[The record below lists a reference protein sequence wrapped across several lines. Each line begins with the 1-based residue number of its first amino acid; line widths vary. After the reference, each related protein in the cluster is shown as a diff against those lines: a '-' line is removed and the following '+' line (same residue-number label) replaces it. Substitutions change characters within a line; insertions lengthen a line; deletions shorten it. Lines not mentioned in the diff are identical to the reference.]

1 ETDAPEEYEDAILAA
16 FAQAV
21 DPAAVATL
29 HDPTVVVPF
38 ANMFTC
44 PLTLSDPVYGDFAF
58 LFFVRRDISAR
69 VLEIHAARFT
79 SRDDEDGLSSF
90 DGE

>member
-1 ETDAPEEYEDAILAA
+1 MDRKILIDLLNLLNIDVAA
-16 FAQAV
+16 
-21 DPAAVATL
+21 DPSSFL
-29 HDPTVVVPF
+29 KEPVVPF